1 MRLVRPSPTASV
13 ALLAGLALAGC
24 VSSTNAGWTFAPPP
38 SATPVPAASGSP
50 APGGSAAPSAAPA
63 ASGPVASGPVA
74 SGPAL
79 SAAPAASGPV
89 ASGPVASG
97 STADVT
103 ITALNIAFTQ
113 ASVNAPAGKAF
124 TLLFDN
130 QDASVQHDVY
140 IKDASGTQVFA
151 GAIVTG
157 PAQTTY
163 NIPSLAAG
171 SYTFF
176 CSIHTNM
183 TGTLV
188 VQ

>member
-1 MRLVRPSPTASV
+1 MRLARPSIIALI

-50 APGGSAAPSAAPA
+50 AAGGSTAASAAPAASGPA
-63 ASGPVASGPVA
+63 ASGPVASGP
-74 SGPAL
+74 
-79 SAAPAASGPV
+79 AAS
-89 ASGPVASG
+89 A

-113 ASVNAPAGKAF
+113 SSVNAPAGKPF

-130 QDASVQHDVY
+130 QDPSVTHDVY

-157 PAQTTY
+157 PAKMTY
-163 NIPSLAAG
+163 DVPSLAAG
-171 SYTFF
+171 TYTFF
-176 CSIHTNM
+176 CSIHSNM
-183 TGTLV
+183 TGTMV

>member
-50 APGGSAAPSAAPA
+50 AAGGSAAPSAAPA

-74 SGPAL
+74 SGPAP
-79 SAAPAASGPV
+79 SAAPA

>member
-1 MRLVRPSPTASV
+1 M
-13 ALLAGLALAGC
+13 
-24 VSSTNAGWTFAPPP
+24 
-38 SATPVPAASGSP
+38 
-50 APGGSAAPSAAPA
+50 
-63 ASGPVASGPVA
+63 
-74 SGPAL
+74 
-79 SAAPAASGPV
+79 
-89 ASGPVASG
+89 
-97 STADVT
+97 T

>member
-1 MRLVRPSPTASV
+1 MRLVRPSLTASV

-50 APGGSAAPSAAPA
+50 AAGGSAAP
-63 ASGPVASGPVA
+63 
-74 SGPAL
+74 

>member
-1 MRLVRPSPTASV
+1 MRLVRPSLTASV

-50 APGGSAAPSAAPA
+50 AAGGSAAPSAAPA

-79 SAAPAASGPV
+79 SGAPV

>member
-1 MRLVRPSPTASV
+1 MRLARPSITALI

-38 SATPVPAASGSP
+38 TPTPVPAASGLP
-50 APGGSAAPSAAPA
+50 AAGGSAAASAAPVASGPVASGSAA
-63 ASGPVASGPVA
+63 ASAAPVASGPVA
-74 SGPAL
+74 SGPAA
-79 SAAPAASGPV
+79 SA
-89 ASGPVASG
+89 

-103 ITALNIAFTQ
+103 ITALNVAFTES
-113 ASVNAPAGKAF
+113 SVNAPAGKPF

-130 QDASVQHDVY
+130 QDTGVLHDVY

-157 PAQTTY
+157 PAKMTY
-163 NIPSLAAG
+163 DVPSLAAG
-171 SYTFF
+171 TYTFF
-176 CSIHTNM
+176 CSIHSNM
-183 TGTLV
+183 TGTMV

>member
-1 MRLVRPSPTASV
+1 MTALI
-13 ALLAGLALAGC
+13 ALLAGLVLAGC

-38 SATPVPAASGSP
+38 SATPVPPASGSP
-50 APGGSAAPSAAPA
+50 AAGGSAAASAA
-63 ASGPVASGPVA
+63 PVASGPVA
-74 SGPAL
+74 SGPAA
-79 SAAPAASGPV
+79 SA
-89 ASGPVASG
+89 

-113 ASVNAPAGKAF
+113 SSVNAPAGKPF

-130 QDASVQHDVY
+130 QDHSVTHDVY

-157 PAQTTY
+157 PAKMTY
-163 NIPSLAAG
+163 DVPSLAAG
-171 SYTFF
+171 TYTFF
-176 CSIHTNM
+176 CSIHSNM
-183 TGTLV
+183 TGTMV